1 MQLFRNIRQKLFQ
14 NGAFKKYLIYAILE
28 IFLVM
33 VGILLAFQVSDWD
46 SDRKERTAELTT
58 YRNIRDQINNDK
70 DRIRGQISGNDHY
83 LSMFQMAM
91 DIIESKDFTQKD
103 TLGKIAFNLTYYSDY
118 DRKGNIYETLINSG
132 QIKLLHNLEIV
143 NRIKE
148 LEDLYLYMNR
158 MESIHYDAVI
168 RYVVPSISTTI
179 KLSTGEIQNVDAVYG
194 FEFQNLIYSLIHI
207 MQEKDQTYKSAID
220 HIDEVIELI
229 NKELTYK

>member
-1 MQLFRNIRQKLFQ
+1 MDKGKQ
-14 NGAFKKYLIYAILE
+14 
-28 IFLVM
+28 
-33 VGILLAFQVSDWD
+33 
-46 SDRKERTAELTT
+46 RKSAEEV
-58 YRNIRDQINNDK
+58 
-70 DRIRGQISGNDHY
+70 
-83 LSMFQMAM
+83 A
-91 DIIESKDFTQKD
+91 EEV
-103 TLGKIAFNLTYYSDY
+103 LG
-118 DRKGNIYETLINSG
+118 
-132 QIKLLHNLEIV
+132 

-148 LEDLYLYMNR
+148 LEDKYLYMNR

-229 NKELTYK
+229 DKELSYK